1 MLSVALYTLGCK
13 LNQCE
18 SEGLADAFHTRG
30 FRVVRPADP
39 ADIYIINTCTVTS
52 KAEQKARRM
61 IRKFASREGEPL
73 IIVTGCYA
81 QMEQELLTRVADR
94 LFIVPLE
101 RKAHLLSLPAYL
113 STALES
119 GRRLRESVDAFLT
132 DPQLFDD
139 ENGPFS
145 YEAVT
150 FTYHAR
156 AFLKIEDGCDNA
168 CSYCRVT
175 LARGDA
181 MSLPASQALERTLE
195 IERRGYR
202 EIVLTGVNIT
212 AYRDGGLDLAG
223 LVKLLLK
230 NVSPA
235 TRIRLS
241 SLEPDMISDELIAA
255 CADERVQP
263 HFHIPL
269 QSASA
274 QVLASVN
281 RSYDLETAE
290 TQLNKLVSAKDD
302 PFLAAD
308 VITGLPGESRQ
319 DFEATCEFLRR
330 LGFSQVHVFPYSPRP
345 DTPLFD
351 ASGHVPEYL
360 RDQRAQK
367 LRELSSGLFESY
379 RNRWVSRQAEAVI
392 EKADRAVT
400 GNYLKVKLLGM
411 PEGADKD
418 LRGRMIT
425 GMLGEDNGVMTM
437 SFCSFI

>member
-1 MLSVALYTLGCK
+1 VYTLGCK

-18 SEGLADAFHTRG
+18 SEGLADAFHNRG
-30 FRVVRPADP
+30 FRVVKPADP

-61 IRKFASREGEPL
+61 IRKFASQEGEPL

-81 QMEQELLTRVADR
+81 QMEQELLARVADR

-119 GRRLRESVDAFLT
+119 GRSLRESVDAFLS
-132 DPQLFDD
+132 DPQLLDD

-175 LARGDA
+175 LARGNA
-181 MSLPASQALERTLE
+181 VSLPASQALERTLE

-212 AYRDGGLDLAG
+212 AYRDGDLDLAG
-223 LVKLLLK
+223 LVRLLLDHLC
-230 NVSPA
+230 SD

-241 SLEPDMISDELIAA
+241 SLEPDMISDELIDA

-281 RSYDLETAE
+281 RVYDLHEAE
-290 TQLNKLVSAKDD
+290 TQLKKLVAVKDD

-308 VITGLPGESRQ
+308 VITGLPGESQ
-319 DFEATCEFLRR
+319 EDFEATYEFLVR
-330 LGFSQVHVFPYSPRP
+330 LGFSQIHVFPYSPRP

-360 RDQRAQK
+360 RDERAQR
-367 LRELSSGLFESY
+367 LRELSTELYESY
-379 RNRWVSRQAEAVI
+379 RSRWVSRQAEAII
-392 EKADRAVT
+392 EKSDRAVT
-400 GNYLKVKLLGM
+400 GNYLKVKLIGM
-411 PEGADKD
+411 PEQTDAK
-418 LRGRMIT
+418 LRGKMIT
-425 GMLGEDNGVMTM
+425 GTLGDDNGVMTL
-437 SFCSFI
+437 SFHSFI